1 MNTSDI
7 EKQNVHRANLNQCY
21 NNVKNIPLVRFTLD
35 STIIPLTK
43 VEDRTIL
50 GWISEDVQTILPKSV
65 KKLDYNLTKKRVE
78 KKNDSSDIFSSV
90 TMINDEQIYANM
102 YGTVQKLIQ
111 DKEILEKTVNE
122 QLVSTIAAQQKQIS
136 SLQDQISILQNTNIH
151 PQNTIVSTPITVS
164 SHDMITSLQNT
175 VATLQHA
182 IALVLTKLA

>member
-78 KKNDSSDIFSSV
+78 KRTIHL
-90 TMINDEQIYANM
+90 IYLA
-102 YGTVQKLIQ
+102 
-111 DKEILEKTVNE
+111 
-122 QLVSTIAAQQKQIS
+122 
-136 SLQDQISILQNTNIH
+136 
-151 PQNTIVSTPITVS
+151 
-164 SHDMITSLQNT
+164 
-175 VATLQHA
+175 
-182 IALVLTKLA
+182 VLL